1 MASAVSLSSQD
12 GMIPITRVS
21 DLKPFAGKIVAYVT
35 DYAPF
40 GGGYHPGDGVLC
52 AFIAPET
59 RPTVSVIVDT
69 THEKAVTPTLAPP
82 SKMYTLHKLLSQSF
96 IPQNTYVILTDE
108 VLKAHMLAMR
118 ILSPEELAEL
128 KPLVLP
134 FKHNESLCFGGRA
147 KCAYTQEEMFKPDNR
162 QIIGTTIRIPGPLV

>member
-1 MASAVSLSSQD
+1 MATAVSLSSQD

-40 GGGYHPGDGVLC
+40 GGGYHSGDGILC
-52 AFIAPET
+52 AFIAPEN

-96 IPQNTYVILTDE
+96 IPTDPFVLLTDE

-118 ILSPEELAEL
+118 ILPPEELEEL
-128 KPLVLP
+128 QPQVLP
-134 FKHNESLCFGGRA
+134 FKPNESLCFGGRT
-147 KCAYTQEEMFKPDNR
+147 KCEYTQEEMFKSDNR
-162 QIIGTTIRIPGPLV
+162 KIIGTTIRIPGTA